1 MFVDCLYDQEF
12 FPELILGHH
21 EIEGVIDY
29 PLDVGRITVTV
40 FCLSTSLRG
49 QLYSSTSLM
58 LKFRA
63 SQFLIV
69 VRIPFRSF

>member
-12 FPELILGHH
+12 FPELILRHH